1 MTTAAIIQARWGS
14 TRLPGKVLNELGGA
28 SVLAHVLARCAAIPM
43 VDVVCCAV
51 ADDPDSDPVAAE
63 ANLCGAIV
71 TRGSQTDVL
80 ARYHAAAQNV
90 DADIILRVTS
100 DCPLIDPTICNA
112 VLALQQSDDLDYAC
126 NNMPPSWPHGLDC
139 EVFTRD
145 LLDRAAVQA
154 TTKHEREHVTPWM
167 RTNPDIR
174 TGNFPG
180 PGGDV
185 TRQRWTLDYP
195 EDHTFMTRVFDKI
208 PPFPAIA
215 PYAQLQSLLDT
226 HEDISILNN
235 NRIDEARLAAA
246 DQPRQ
251 ETGA

>member
-14 TRLPGKVLNELGGA
+14 TRLPGKVLNQLGGA

-43 VDVVCCAV
+43 VDVVCCAI
-51 ADDPDSDPVAAE
+51 ADDSASDPVATE
-63 ANLCGAIV
+63 ADRCGAVV

-100 DCPLIDPTICNA
+100 DCPLIDPEICNA
-112 VLALQQSDDLDYAC
+112 VLALRENDDLDYAC
-126 NNMPPSWPHGLDC
+126 NNMPPGWPHGLDC

-145 LLDRAAVQA
+145 LLDRAAEQA

-167 RTNPDIR
+167 RNNPDIR

-180 PGGDV
+180 PGGDI

-195 EDHTFMTRVFDKI
+195 EDDAFMTCIFDKI
-208 PPFPAIA
+208 PPFPAITT
-215 PYAQLQSLLDT
+215 YAQLQTVLDT

>member
-14 TRLPGKVLNELGGA
+14 TRLPGKVLNKIGGA
-28 SVLAHVLARCAAIPM
+28 TVLAHVLARCDTIPA

-51 ADDPDSDPVAAE
+51 ADDPESDPVAAE
-63 ANLCGAIV
+63 AARCGAMV

-80 ARYHAAAQNV
+80 ARYHLAAQ
-90 DADIILRVTS
+90 DLGADIILRVTS
-100 DCPLIDPTICNA
+100 DCPLIDPDICGA
-112 VLALQQSDDLDYAC
+112 VLALQQTDGLDYAC
-126 NNMPPSWPHGLDC
+126 NNMPPGWPHGLDC

-145 LLDRAAVQA
+145 LLNRAADQA
-154 TTKHEREHVTPWM
+154 TTQHEREHVTPWM
-167 RTNPDIR
+167 RANPDIK
-174 TGNFPG
+174 TGNLPG
-180 PGGDV
+180 PGGDI

-195 EDHTFMTRVFDKI
+195 EDNAFMVRVFDQL

-215 PYAQLQSLLDT
+215 TYAQLQTVLDT
-226 HEDISILNN
+226 HDDISILNT